1 MFTTI
6 VYSTETNSIKNS
18 FVLTFILTFRF
29 RHAKIRNANPENL
42 KLSLFQNANFYYSTK
57 NGFCNASW
65 CTKFFF

>member
-42 KLSLFQNANFYYSTK
+42 KVCKCEFLLQHK
-57 NGFCNASW
+57 KW
-65 CTKFFF
+65 IL